1 MQWLQTLKYMLYSS
15 IQHSVTQGLICSYV
29 TASPSLSDIKTKML
43 EGQLSK
49 AANQRMQKMLLFM
62 CSFNAQLDKVK
73 TKATEKAFSL
83 TEIQTKIKVI

>member
-1 MQWLQTLKYMLYSS
+1 
-15 IQHSVTQGLICSYV
+15 
-29 TASPSLSDIKTKML
+29 ML

-83 TEIQTKIKVI
+83 TEIQTKIKVT